1 MKSQAKILFVITQGF
16 WGGAQKYVLD
26 LATGLGPECE
36 VHIAVGSNDA
46 PMFEEKLQLFSSLSS
61 SQIKIHPLNH
71 LRREISPFQDIMA
84 ILELR
89 DLYKEL
95 QPDIVHL
102 NSSKAGVIGSLAR
115 TKKTKII
122 YTAHG
127 WVFLEPLGKIR
138 QNIYRLLEKYTATKK
153 DALIVLSDQDNAIA
167 KEELNIPSR
176 KLFNIP
182 LGIEPI
188 HFLDKDTAKTA
199 LLGQENRLDP
209 KKTWFGTIANH
220 YRTKGL
226 DLLIEA
232 VSLLSE
238 SERNTLQFCIIGDGP
253 EKKILQEKI
262 LHAGLS
268 QTIFLLPFLDNA
280 STYLRAFDLF
290 VLPSRKEG
298 LPYVL
303 LEAFQAGLPL
313 VATAV
318 GGVPSLITNEKNGW
332 LALPNNSSDLSK
344 ALAQSLLQKQQWS
357 TISENN
363 KKESTEYSLSQMISR
378 TKKIYTELLKKN
390 DFTAK

>member
-26 LATGLGPECE
+26 LAFNLAPQFD

-46 PMFEEKLQLFSSLSS
+46 KLFEERLTNITSPP
-61 SQIKIHPLNH
+61 KIHSLQH
-71 LRREISPFQDIMA
+71 LQRDISPLQDILA
-84 ILELR
+84 IFELKR
-89 DLYKEL
+89 LYTQI

-115 TKKTKII
+115 TKKTKIV

-127 WVFLEPLGKIR
+127 WVFLEPLGKIH
-138 QNIYRLLEKYTATKK
+138 QTLYRLLEKHTATKK
-153 DALIVLSDQDNAIA
+153 DALIVLSDQDQIIA
-167 KEELNIPSR
+167 EKQLNIPSS

-188 HFLDKDTAKTA
+188 KFLDKETAKIA
-199 LLGQENRLDP
+199 LQNKEISLAP
-209 KKTWFGTIANH
+209 TKTWVGTIAN
-220 YRTKGL
+220 YYPTKGL

-253 EKKILQEKI
+253 EKKNLQEKI
-262 LHAGLS
+262 TQAGLG

-280 STYLRAFDLF
+280 STHLRAFDLF

-303 LEAFQAGLPL
+303 LEALQAGLPI

-318 GGVPSLITNEKNGW
+318 GGVPSLITPEKNGW
-332 LALPNNSSDLSK
+332 LALPNNSSDLSRTLK
-344 ALAQSLLQKQQWS
+344 KSLQSKHEWIN
-357 TISENN
+357 ISENN
-363 KKESTEYSLSQMISR
+363 KKESRNYSLSNMIDTT
-378 TKKIYTELLKKN
+378 TKLYTQTDNIIKE
-390 DFTAK
+390 A